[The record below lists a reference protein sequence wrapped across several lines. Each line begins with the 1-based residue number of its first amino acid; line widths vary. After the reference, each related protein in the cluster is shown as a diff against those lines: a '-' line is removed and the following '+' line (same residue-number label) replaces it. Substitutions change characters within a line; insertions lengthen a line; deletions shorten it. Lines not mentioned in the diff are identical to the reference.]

1 MEFDII
7 PQDTVLEDMT
17 VRDGRAVV
25 NGVEFGVLVVP
36 YSQYLPERVLKAFAA
51 LAARKVPVW
60 FVNAIPDADLKI
72 FPLREHNAYVM
83 LETALGEYVLEKTG
97 AGNAPKTGN
106 ND

>member
-60 FVNAIPDADLKI
+60 FVNAIPDAFTEGGETEAISSCYGTKAL
-72 FPLREHNAYVM
+72 LR
-83 LETALGEYVLEKTG
+83 K
-97 AGNAPKTGN
+97 
-106 ND
+106 